1 MNNLSLATLDST
13 FEVAPGLRVE
23 RASEQQIVSVG
34 ATPIACYGACDV
46 TSRRHVMVHLA
57 EAGRLKGLDI
67 AAAFEVTPV
76 YLSLL
81 RGQYR
86 EQGSA
91 ALTAGRLG
99 PHGPMKVT
107 ARLEARVLALR
118 QKGLS
123 YRAIAAKLSGEEG
136 ICYQTVRRIVQKQS
150 ARQESLLGVEV
161 AAVEPVPA
169 MDHGAELEQRV
180 SPPQGETAY
189 AGAML
194 LHVALGQ
201 LGLWSV
207 FEKLGARLN
216 RRRLAVAQLVGII
229 ALGFALRLKS
239 LEGFKTALRRDF
251 GMLLGLASIPS
262 VQTLRSQVADLAQ
275 SVQPG
280 LVVEK
285 LLEAYVKLEPVW
297 EGAYYI
303 DGHFCPYTGDRP
315 LPKGWNAQRRLAE
328 PGQTDVYVHDAA
340 GRALFF
346 INRPLNDH
354 LSKVVL
360 EILPQLRSVSAGQ
373 PLVLIFDRGGY
384 SGRLFKRLSQEGI
397 GFITY
402 LKGRKAKRRFSADR
416 FQRRWW
422 EAVDPAGIQ
431 KRKRYVYPIYEKG
444 TRVSGAGTLRT
455 LVVQDEE
462 GQIPVLT
469 NCAEMAPAKGVHLLK
484 MRWRQENSFK
494 YLSEHYGVE
503 QLIQYDAEYHPDQ
516 RSVDNPQRAALK
528 RQIQDLHMQILFQE
542 AELGQAV
549 EFNEEKA
556 GKTVRALKRAHR
568 GLRGEIDRLY
578 QRVEALENRLAQT
591 PTKIPVSELKGRRFQ
606 ATLKTDRRNL
616 VNAIKIATYNA
627 ERLLARR
634 FFRHYQDPRDW
645 LSIFRSLLRLPGSV
659 TYEPDHIRV
668 QLRPPDQPRVRQAL
682 EATLEEL
689 NPMKGGLF
697 GNGPKLLFAMK
708 S

>member
-1 MNNLSLATLDST
+1 MNNLSLATLDSS
-13 FEVAPGLRVE
+13 FEVAPALRVE
-23 RASEQQIVSVG
+23 RAGEQQVVSVG
-34 ATPIACYGACDV
+34 STPIACYGASDV
-46 TSRRHVMVHLA
+46 TSRRHVMVQLA

-67 AAAFEVTPV
+67 AAAFEVSPV

-81 RGQYR
+81 RGRYR

-123 YRAIAAKLSGEEG
+123 YRAIAEKLSGEKAV
-136 ICYQTVRRIVQKQS
+136 CYQTVRRIVQKQPP
-150 ARQESLLGVEV
+150 RQESLPGVEV
-161 AAVEPVPA
+161 AAVEEVQTR
-169 MDHGAELEQRV
+169 DHGEDLDQRV

-201 LGLWSV
+201 LGLWAV

-239 LEGFKTALRRDF
+239 IEGFKTALRRDF

-262 VQTLRSQVADLAQ
+262 VQTLRTQVADLAQ

-280 LVVEK
+280 VVVHK
-285 LLEAYVKLEPVW
+285 LLEAYVELEPVC
-297 EGAYYI
+297 EGAYYV
-303 DGHFCPYTGDRP
+303 DGHFCAYSGKLP
-315 LPKGWNAQRRLAE
+315 LPKGWNARRRLAE
-328 PGQTDVYVHDAA
+328 RGQTDVYVHDAA

-360 EILPQLRSVSAGQ
+360 EILPQLRSVSGGQ
-373 PLVLIFDRGGY
+373 PIVLIFDRGGY
-384 SGRLFKRLSQEGI
+384 SGRLFKRLSQEGV

-402 LKGRKAKRRFSADR
+402 LKGRKAKRRFSSDR

-431 KRKRYVYPIYEKG
+431 KTKRSVYHIYEKG
-444 TRVSGAGTLRT
+444 TRVQGAGMVRT
-455 LVVQDEE
+455 LVLEDEE
-462 GQIPVLT
+462 AQIPVLT
-469 NCAEMAPAKGVHLLK
+469 NCAEMAPAKVVHLLK

-494 YLSEHYGVE
+494 YLSERYGVE
-503 QLIQYDAEYHPDQ
+503 QLIQYDAEYYKDQ
-516 RSVDNPQRAALK
+516 RSVDNPKRAALK
-528 RQIQDLHMQILFQE
+528 RQIEDLQMEILFQE
-542 AELGQAV
+542 AELAQAL
-549 EFNEEKA
+549 ELNEEKA
-556 GKTVRALKRAHR
+556 RAAVRGLKRAHS
-568 GLRGEIDRLY
+568 GLRGQIDGLY
-578 QRVEALENRLAQT
+578 QRVEGLENRLAQT
-591 PTKIPVSELKGRRFQ
+591 PAKIPVSELQGRRFQ

-645 LSIFRSLLRLPGSV
+645 LTIFRSLLRLPGSV
-659 TYEPDHIRV
+659 TCEPDHIRV

-689 NPMKGGLF
+689 NRMKGGLF
-697 GNGPKLLFAMK
+697 GNGPKLVFAMK